1 MKKTQNIVTQFLTP
15 GTTRSQPRTSCFQV
29 PFVALVLFQ
38 AGLSLD
44 EVNMT
49 SLGKVFEGFLL
60 VVLNHLEKI
69 WVRQWEGLSHILWTT
84 KTCLKPP
91 TRFEGFLTSPNLP
104 TSRWKMN
111 RILSASSWSLGFT
124 SWIYPW
130 ACIPWLVRFLITM
143 KSPNFTHID
152 EVMKHLPSMMQIQ
165 NHPRSLIKVLLLFVI
180 STRLAFRS
188 IPSAIAA
195 IRGAGWTSAVSS
207 SGAAV
212 DKKAFG
218 NLERS
223 GNCRAENRVAP

>member
-1 MKKTQNIVTQFLTP
+1 
-15 GTTRSQPRTSCFQV
+15 
-29 PFVALVLFQ
+29 
-38 AGLSLD
+38 
-44 EVNMT
+44 
-49 SLGKVFEGFLL
+49 
-60 VVLNHLEKI
+60 
-69 WVRQWEGLSHILWTT
+69 
-84 KTCLKPP
+84 
-91 TRFEGFLTSPNLP
+91 
-104 TSRWKMN
+104 
-111 RILSASSWSLGFT
+111 
-124 SWIYPW
+124 
-130 ACIPWLVRFLITM
+130 M

-152 EVMKHLPSMMQIQ
+152 EVMKHLPSMMHIQ
-165 NHPRSLIKVLLLFVI
+165 NHPGLNHPGSLIKVLLLFVI